1 MKKGILVFATIFLV
15 LLFFLAPAVDA
26 GVGNS
31 ESGGSSLI
39 DSGGGSSWSGGD
51 SWSGGSSSYS
61 SGSEVLPLLSSVVLL
76 VYCII

>member
-39 DSGGGSSWSGGD
+39 DSGGGSGCSA
-51 SWSGGSSSYS
+51 
-61 SGSEVLPLLSSVVLL
+61 
-76 VYCII
+76 

>member
-51 SWSGGSSSYS
+51 SWYNLVKGTDDTISSSN
-61 SGSEVLPLLSSVVLL
+61 
-76 VYCII
+76 